1 MRDER
6 ASDGFQRLSL
16 VQHDEEAFFLAWP
29 TPGGSYRKTLPTP
42 IRRNTGQRDL
52 EPFDFAK
59 ILRREGRG
67 FTLARTHENHHDAS
81 ATLGDRAFDSEKER
95 RPFETAPDGNA
106 VILEEQMAK
115 VAETQAA
122 YDMAAQL
129 YKKHLNMFKI
139 AIGRGR

>member
-1 MRDER
+1 MDFNAFPLFNMMKKRF
-6 ASDGFQRLSL
+6 SWLGQRQEVLS
-16 VQHDEEAFFLAWP
+16 QNIANAN
-29 TPGGSYRKTLPTP
+29 TPKYRP
-42 IRRNTGQRDL
+42 RDL